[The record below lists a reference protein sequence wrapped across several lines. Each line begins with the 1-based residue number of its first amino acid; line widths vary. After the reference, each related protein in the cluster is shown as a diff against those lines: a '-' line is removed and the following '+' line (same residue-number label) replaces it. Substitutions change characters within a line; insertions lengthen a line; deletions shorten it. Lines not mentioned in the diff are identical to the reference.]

1 MNGKELRK
9 LLMNYFSDIKPVSEL
24 HLLRKYNKE
33 QLYIIE
39 RNGYIKSIK
48 INKDIKYVITQK
60 GKEYRDSKNNDD
72 IFNDLY

>member
-60 GKEYRDSKNNDD
+60 GEEYRDSKNNDD

>member
-9 LLMNYFSDIKPVSEL
+9 FLMNYFSDIKPVSEL

-60 GKEYRDSKNNDD
+60 GEEYRDSKNNDD